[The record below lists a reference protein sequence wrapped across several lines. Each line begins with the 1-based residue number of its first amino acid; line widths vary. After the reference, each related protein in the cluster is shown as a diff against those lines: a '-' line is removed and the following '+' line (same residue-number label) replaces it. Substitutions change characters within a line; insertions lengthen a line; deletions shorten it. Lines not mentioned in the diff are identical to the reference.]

1 MAWLPDSLPGRT
13 RASDAEREVVLDKL
27 GDGFAEGRLSH
38 ETFVFRV
45 EATLL
50 ARHRGELDSQVADL
64 PTPRSTWLRQRRPP
78 RPRLER
84 LAERGR
90 ELGREFGREV
100 SSAARAAAARMPR
113 LDRPPPVLV
122 LPDDTR
128 MRFTIGRELTC
139 DVSIGDL
146 TVSRWHADLSR
157 GPAGWRLADLG
168 STNGPGSTAGGS
180 PGRFTFTPVTWSA
193 SAWRPSCSDRPPGPA
208 DRAAAV
214 SEPHR
219 RPRGRADCAFGPGT
233 P

>member
-64 PTPRSTWLRQRRPP
+64 PTPRSTWLRQRCPP

-128 MRFTIGRELTC
+128 LRFTIGRELTC

-168 STNGPGSTAGGS
+168 STNGTRLNGWRITGPVHVHPGDLVSFGMA
-180 PGRFTFTPVTWSA
+180 TFVLGQA
-193 SAWRPSCSDRPPGPA
+193 A
-208 DRAAAV
+208 RA
-214 SEPHR
+214 
-219 RPRGRADCAFGPGT
+219 C
-233 P
+233 